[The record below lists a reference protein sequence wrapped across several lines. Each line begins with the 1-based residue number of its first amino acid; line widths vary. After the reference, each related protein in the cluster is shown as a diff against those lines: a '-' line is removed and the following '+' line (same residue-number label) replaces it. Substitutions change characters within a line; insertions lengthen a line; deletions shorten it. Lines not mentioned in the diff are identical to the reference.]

1 MKLRIATRGSEQA
14 MRQSEHIASL
24 LRQHG
29 HEVELVLVSTQGD
42 RDRTTPLHELGG
54 RGIFTKEVQF
64 AVLDGRA
71 DIAVHSA
78 KDLPSSLPT
87 HGLMLACVPERSDP
101 RDALVGATLA
111 QLPHGATVATGSVRR
126 QSQLALLRP
135 DLVFVNLRGNIP
147 TRVAR
152 ADDPDVDATLVAVAG
167 VRWVGLEHRLAQVL
181 DPDEMIPQVGQ
192 GALALECLDGAHD
205 VADALRALEHQPSRR
220 CVDAERAFLATL
232 GGGCD
237 VPVGAYATVESVS
250 PDGPITVRAII
261 VDDRGARRG
270 TITGTD
276 SDIGRQLAGRLTAE

>member
-14 MRQSEHIASL
+14 TRQSEHIAAL
-24 LRQHG
+24 LRGHG
-29 HEVELVLVSTQGD
+29 HDVELVLVSTQGD

-54 RGIFTKEVQF
+54 RGIFTKEVQL

-87 HGLMLACVPERSDP
+87 EGLVLACVPERSDP
-101 RDALVGATLA
+101 RDALVGCTLA

-126 QSQLALLRP
+126 QSQLSLLRP

-152 ADDPDVDATLVAVAG
+152 ADDRDVDATLVAVAG

-181 DPDEMIPQVGQ
+181 EPDVMIPQVGQ
-192 GALALECLDGAHD
+192 GALALECLDSAED
-205 VADALRALEHQPSRR
+205 VAVTLAALEHQPSRR
-220 CVDAERAFLATL
+220 CVDTERRFLATL

-237 VPVGAYATVESVS
+237 VPVGAYATVASTD
-250 PDGPITVRAII
+250 PDAPITVQAII
-261 VDDRGARRG
+261 VDEHGARRG
-270 TITGTD
+270 TMTGHD
-276 SDIGRQLAGRLTAE
+276 INIGRQLALHLIGQ